1 MVFIMYFKTI
11 IILVIL
17 IGGGLATLLW
27 KTAAWPND
35 PDIEKK
41 QTPSRRKRKIPL
53 SSRVSEKLR
62 EIWKKYWVYIAIDIV
77 IIGLI
82 IFILLKH

>member
-11 IILVIL
+11 IILFIL
-17 IGGGLATLLW
+17 IGGGIATVLW

-41 QTPSRRKRKIPL
+41 QTPFRRKRMPL
-53 SSRVSEKLR
+53 SSKVSGKLR
-62 EIWKKYWVYIAIDIV
+62 EIRKKYWLYIAIDIV